1 MLINPIINQN
11 ARFFHN
17 LYPQE
22 KNSESIAIGKE
33 VCNRTLTYQQALVRK
48 YRKLIYPLWSKT
60 EMDHLGKTLIR
71 PPNIKII
78 RTKFVENKLT
88 NRQVPQYFCLN

>member
-1 MLINPIINQN
+1 
-11 ARFFHN
+11 
-17 LYPQE
+17 
-22 KNSESIAIGKE
+22 
-33 VCNRTLTYQQALVRK
+33 
-48 YRKLIYPLWSKT
+48 
-60 EMDHLGKTLIR
+60 MDHLGKTLIR